1 VFLTQASGATFEV
14 NTGWFRRAP
23 VVDDGAVIRVE
34 EEPEQE
40 QEINY
45 AEIAS
50 NVTQILSSTLSVVL
64 LGTRVFN

>member
-1 VFLTQASGATFEV
+1 
-14 NTGWFRRAP
+14 
-23 VVDDGAVIRVE
+23 VDDGAVIRVE